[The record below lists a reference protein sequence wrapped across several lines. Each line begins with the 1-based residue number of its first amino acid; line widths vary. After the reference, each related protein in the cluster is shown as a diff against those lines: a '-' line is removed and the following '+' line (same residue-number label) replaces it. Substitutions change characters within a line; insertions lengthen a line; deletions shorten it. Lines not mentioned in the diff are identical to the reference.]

1 MRAKY
6 AKIGTFPTQETSTP
20 DEYRRVR
27 DLIEAKVK
35 SIIGAVVILID
46 SLTQVGGSS
55 ARGYSLPVGDTSRL
69 RGWL

>member
-46 SLTQVGGSS
+46 SLTQVGGLLSQGLF
-55 ARGYSLPVGDTSRL
+55 APGR
-69 RGWL
+69 